1 MIYSPIYDDF
11 IQVVEAK
18 FGMIVYKSE
27 PLAPYTT
34 YKIGGPADLL
44 VKINNSLELEHLL
57 KLAHKHNIPVTVL
70 GGGSNTLISDDGLRG
85 LIIINSASN
94 IEYLDQT
101 DRESDKE
108 HTEVEVLDIQQWLD
122 YTKSNN
128 FKYIKPRHKQ
138 EDQAF
143 YSFTDLDYEESGD
156 RYPVL
161 FDSGVK
167 LAVAVTKTITQ
178 GYTGLQWFAGIPG
191 SVGGALFNNI
201 HGGTKH
207 FSDNFLAAKVLIY
220 KENGESDVEIVGR
233 EFFDFG
239 YDQSVLRVK
248 KGVYVLQVLLGLY
261 KGDVEKAKY
270 ASQEWL
276 KRKRIQPHN
285 SPGCMFKNISEETAQ
300 RLGFAST
307 SAGYIIDKQL
317 GLVGKTVGG
326 IQISPNHANFFVNTG
341 NGKASDVIA
350 LVNEIQGL
358 CKQKWDLE
366 LEPEISFL
374 GFESKN

>member
-1 MIYSPIYDDF
+1 MIYNPSFDTF
-11 IQVVEAK
+11 IKIAADK
-18 FGMIVYKSE
+18 HGMVILRNE
-27 PLAPYTT
+27 PLSSYTT
-34 YKIGGPADLL
+34 YKIGGPADML
-44 VKINNSLELEHLL
+44 VKVNNSFELEHIL
-57 KLAHKHNIPVTVL
+57 KLAHIHNIPTIVL
-70 GGGSNTLISDDGLRG
+70 GGGSNSLISDMGLQG
-85 LIIINSASN
+85 LVIINSAN
-94 IEYLDQT
+94 TI
-101 DRESDKE
+101 
-108 HTEVEVLDIQQWLD
+108 EVLDHEDVGKDKQHSEIEEKHLKEWLD

-128 FKYIKPRHKQ
+128 FTYIKPRHKQ
-138 EDQAF
+138 EDKAF
-143 YSFTDLDYEESGD
+143 YTFSDLDYDENGD
-156 RYPVL
+156 RYPIL

-167 LAVAVTKTITQ
+167 LAVAVSKTIMQ

-220 KENGESDVEIVGR
+220 KENGESEVKIVGR

-239 YDQSVLRVK
+239 YDQSILRVK
-248 KGVYVLQVLLGLY
+248 QGVYVLQVLLSLY
-261 KGDVEKAKY
+261 KGHVEKAKY

-285 SPGCMFKNISEETAQ
+285 SPGCMFKNIPEDTAEK
-300 RLGFAST
+300 LGFAST

-317 GLVGKTVGG
+317 GLAGKQIGG

-341 NGKASDVIA
+341 DGKAEDV
-350 LVNEIQGL
+350 VQMVKEIQEL
-358 CKQKWDLE
+358 CREKWGLE

-374 GFESKN
+374 GFNS